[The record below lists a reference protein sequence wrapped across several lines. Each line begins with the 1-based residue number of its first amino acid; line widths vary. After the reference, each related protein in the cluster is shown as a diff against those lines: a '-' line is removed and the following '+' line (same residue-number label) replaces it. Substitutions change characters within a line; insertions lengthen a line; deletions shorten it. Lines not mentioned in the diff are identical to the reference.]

1 MLEKLGKYRI
11 DGVLGTGAM
20 GVVYKA
26 FDINIERIVALKTI
40 RTELFG
46 DIQETDLLARF
57 KNEAQASGRLMHP
70 SIVAVYDFGEVDHIA
85 YLAMEFVKGTTLSS
99 VLVAGVPTDLVASIT
114 FMRQLLLAL
123 EYAHGRGV
131 VHRDIKP
138 ANLMITE
145 EALVKITDF
154 GIARIESSTLTQ
166 TGSVIGTPSY
176 MAPEQFRGETV
187 DGRTDVFAAG
197 IVFYQLLTGNRPFVG
212 SASMVMHQILNETAP
227 NPSEVNP
234 LIAPAFDLVV
244 QKALCKKPSD
254 RYASARA
261 FLDAVEAAHQTS
273 KVGNDE
279 QASLETDTDRTIL
292 AFQRPPSVPA
302 GASES
307 QRESSTPHTYHTS
320 PSSASIN
327 TLTPWKIDVLPE
339 LQNLLATQIG
349 PMARLLLKNA
359 MAQVNNIDEL
369 CEKLLPHIP
378 SEKGR
383 VQFLDGFQKMKNK
396 FLDHSG
402 SGSALPS
409 NGNLASSV
417 ARSSNERLPE
427 NRHATSPSMAG
438 ISGLTGLT
446 GLSKV
451 QLALDAT
458 ILEKTE
464 KVLTVYMGP
473 IAKILVKKTSKKTG
487 DRREFF
493 RLLAENLPTS
503 AERSKFLKEVET
515 I

>member
-1 MLEKLGKYRI
+1 
-11 DGVLGTGAM
+11 M

-26 FDINIERIVALKTI
+26 FDINIERVVALKTI

-46 DIQETDLLARF
+46 DNQETDLLARF

-70 SIVAVYDFGEVDHIA
+70 SIVAVYDFGEVDQVA
-85 YLAMEFVKGTTLSS
+85 YLAMEFVKGTTLNS
-99 VLVAGVPTDLVASIT
+99 VLVAGVPTDFVASIA

-145 EALVKITDF
+145 DALVKITDF

-176 MAPEQFRGETV
+176 MSPEQFRGETV

-197 IVFYQLLTGNRPFVG
+197 IVCYQLLTGNRPFVG

-234 LIAPAFDLVV
+234 KISAVFDPVV
-244 QKALCKKPSD
+244 QKALCKKPAD
-254 RYASARA
+254 RYPSARA
-261 FLDAVEAAHQTS
+261 FLDALEEALRVSRA
-273 KVGNDE
+273 GDDE
-279 QASLETDTDRTIL
+279 LASLETDNDRTIL
-292 AFQRPPSVPA
+292 AFQRPASAAPA
-302 GASES
+302 GSE
-307 QRESSTPHTYHTS
+307 PHRGSAAPHVFHTS

-327 TLTPWKIDVLPE
+327 TLTPWKIDILPD
-339 LQNLLATQIG
+339 LHTLLALQIG

-359 MAQVNNIDEL
+359 MAQVNDIDEL

-383 VQFLDGFQKMKNK
+383 AQFLDGVQKVKNK
-396 FLDHSG
+396 FLDQSA
-402 SGSALPS
+402 SGSA
-409 NGNLASSV
+409 
-417 ARSSNERLPE
+417 
-427 NRHATSPSMAG
+427 G
-438 ISGLTGLT
+438 ISKSQTNLSMESSAAKLANKSHVSSPGLT
-446 GLSKV
+446 SMSRV
-451 QLALDAT
+451 QLALDPAT
-458 ILEKTE
+458 LEKTE
-464 KVLTVYMGP
+464 KILTKYMGP
-473 IAKILVKKTSKKTG
+473 ISKILVRKTAKQTA

-503 AERSKFLKEVET
+503 AERTKFLQEVE
-515 I
+515 II

>member
-26 FDINIERIVALKTI
+26 FDINIERVVALKTI

-70 SIVAVYDFGEVDHIA
+70 SIVAVYDFGEVDQVA
-85 YLAMEFVKGTTLSS
+85 YLAMEFVKGTTLNS
-99 VLVAGVPTDLVASIT
+99 VLVAGIPTDFVASIT

-145 EALVKITDF
+145 DALVKITDF

-176 MAPEQFRGETV
+176 MSPEQFRGETV

-227 NPSEVNP
+227 NPSSVNTKIDP
-234 LIAPAFDLVV
+234 IFDQVV
-244 QKALCKKPSD
+244 QKALSKKPAD

-261 FLDAVEAAHQTS
+261 FLDAVEDAFQTS
-273 KVGNDE
+273 RLGADE
-279 QASLETDTDRTIL
+279 QQSLETDNDRTIL
-292 AFQRPPSVPA
+292 AFQRPVAVSQAVSEQHNER
-302 GASES
+302 ASS
-307 QRESSTPHTYHTS
+307 HTS
-320 PSSASIN
+320 PSSVSIN
-327 TLTPWKIDVLPE
+327 TLTPWKLDILPDM
-339 LQNLLATQIG
+339 QNLLALQIG

-359 MAQVNNIDEL
+359 IAQVENIEAL
-369 CEKLLPHIP
+369 CDKLIPHIP
-378 SEKGR
+378 LEKGR
-383 VQFLDGFQKMKNK
+383 VQFLDGVQKLKNK
-396 FLDHSG
+396 FLDHSLG
-402 SGSALPS
+402 GSAMRS
-409 NGNLASSV
+409 NGSSDIS
-417 ARSSNERLPE
+417 RTGLSNELT
-427 NRHATSPSMAG
+427 NANKHATSPN
-438 ISGLTGLT
+438 LTGM
-446 GLSKV
+446 SKI
-451 QLALDAT
+451 QLGIDSAV
-458 ILEKTE
+458 LEKTE
-464 KVLTVYMGP
+464 KILTMYMGP
-473 IAKILVKKTSKKTG
+473 IAKILVKKISKQTS
-487 DRREFF
+487 DRLEFF
-493 RLLAENLPTS
+493 RLLAENIPTS
-503 AERSKFLKEVET
+503 AERSKFLQEVAAN
-515 I
+515 

>member
-70 SIVAVYDFGEVDHIA
+70 SIVAVYDFGEVDQVA
-85 YLAMEFVKGTTLSS
+85 YLAMEFVKGTTLNS
-99 VLVAGVPTDLVASIT
+99 VLVAGIPTDFVASIT

-145 EALVKITDF
+145 DAQVKITDF

-176 MAPEQFRGETV
+176 MSPEQFRGETV

-227 NPSEVNP
+227 NPSDINP
-234 LIAPAFDLVV
+234 KIVPIFDQVV
-244 QKALCKKPSD
+244 QKALSKKPAD

-261 FLDAVEAAHQTS
+261 FLDAMEDAYQAIRVDAS
-273 KVGNDE
+273 E
-279 QASLETDTDRTIL
+279 QDSLETDNDRTIL
-292 AFQRPPSVPA
+292 AFQRPAAVSQAAYEPHHERA
-302 GASES
+302 GSD
-307 QRESSTPHTYHTS
+307 TS
-320 PSSASIN
+320 PSSVSIH
-327 TLTPWKIDVLPE
+327 TLTPWKLDILPDM
-339 LQNLLATQIG
+339 QNLLTLQIG

-359 MAQVNNIDEL
+359 IVQVENIDEL
-369 CEKLLPHIP
+369 CDKLTPHIP

-383 VQFLDGFQKMKNK
+383 VQFLDGVKKLKSRF
-396 FLDHSG
+396 FDHSLSASAMRS
-402 SGSALPS
+402 SGVASLSKTGLS
-409 NGNLASSV
+409 NGLTSAKM
-417 ARSSNERLPE
+417 
-427 NRHATSPSMAG
+427 HATSPN
-438 ISGLTGLT
+438 LTEM
-446 GLSKV
+446 SKIHLGV
-451 QLALDAT
+451 DSAL
-458 ILEKTE
+458 LEKTE
-464 KVLTVYMGP
+464 KILTMYMGP
-473 IAKILVKKTSKKTG
+473 IAKILVKKMSKQTS
-487 DRREFF
+487 DRLEFF
-493 RLLAENLPTS
+493 RLLAENLPTT
-503 AERSKFLKEVET
+503 ADRSKFMQEVEAN
-515 I
+515 